1 MRIRRKKHLQ
11 ERLAALNDLVIVAD
25 RDIPN
30 VLEAVKDKKYF
41 DFEALFGNDNPIALE
56 IGCGKGK
63 FICDKAKLEPNINFV
78 AVELLDNIIV
88 MAGERANSEKLSN
101 VRFFNCG
108 AEYLPRYI
116 KDCSISNIYL
126 NFSPP
131 FPGDAYENRRL
142 TCDRRM
148 GEYMQYLIEGG
159 CIYQKTDDKEF
170 FDYSFNQFKRYGFQ
184 VEDVSGK
191 IDTGEMQ
198 NVETEY
204 ENKFRSLGMN
214 IYGLIAKKI

>member
-11 ERLAALNDLVIVAD
+11 ERLTLLNDLVIVAD

-41 DFEALFGNDNPIALE
+41 DYLSLFGNNNPVEIE

-63 FICDKAKLEPNINFV
+63 FICDKAKLEPNVNFI
-78 AVELLDNIIV
+78 AVELLNNIIV
-88 MAGERANSEKLSN
+88 MAGERAKSENLSN

-116 KDCSISNIYL
+116 KCRSINNIYL

-131 FPGDAYENRRL
+131 FLGDAYENRRL
-142 TCDRRM
+142 TCDRRIV
-148 GEYMQYLIEGG
+148 EYKEFLQDGG

-191 IDTGEMQ
+191 IYTGEMQ

-204 ENKFRSLGMN
+204 ENKFRSLGMP